1 MFIFLERIMMEVSG
15 RIETLFSKL
24 KGDKQPPPVEVV
36 LHKSKKQRRQT
47 RNIEDIIEKSHI
59 LNIPNTSEKTN
70 LRKLQNE
77 ILKFTTHFDGQNTKA
92 KEQHAIKL
100 GAKPRKNNHLNYKQ
114 LKEKLKTDSESK
126 KNQEQLFKFPKTM
139 VRTSKTNSKRSYAKG
154 NKQSIDIIKNYG
166 TIKTKN

>member
-1 MFIFLERIMMEVSG
+1 MEVSG
-15 RIETLFSKL
+15 RIETLCSKL
-24 KGDKQPPPVEVV
+24 KGDKQPPVEVV
-36 LHKSKKQRRQT
+36 QHKSKKQRRQT
-47 RNIEDIIEKSHI
+47 GNIEDIIVKSNI
-59 LNIPNTSEKTN
+59 LNPNTNEKTN

-77 ILKFTTHFDGQNTKA
+77 ILKFTTHFDGQNSKA

-100 GAKPRKNNHLNYKQ
+100 GAKPRKNNNLNYKQ
-114 LKEKLKTDSESK
+114 LKEKLKQDSKLK
-126 KNQEQLFKFPKTM
+126 KNQEQLFKLPKTM